1 MSSSRL
7 LLLLSVVCAVISIT
21 PLGDEWQ
28 VLVRLAPDWT
38 AHPNGYP
45 FEAPH
50 ERLAMAMVDA
60 WQAAVQA
67 AAHST
72 WLSDAQAAAL
82 MTDGLPLNG
91 VLQTVAGV
99 SFVLAAF
106 LWAMASVRSPKSAPL
121 EVDAKAAAPV
131 GVEEHVIA
139 AAQPQP
145 MMAAPV
151 AAHGLAEP
159 IAEPAVTPAAVAP
172 VNTLEKRLADLE
184 LQVGN
189 LLLNPNAQPVAE
201 ELADLSR
208 DLREVSRALKSSDS
222 HQ

>member
-50 ERLAMAMVDA
+50 EWLAMAMVDA

-67 AAHST
+67 AAHRA
-72 WLSDAQAAAL
+72 WLTDAQAAAL
-82 MTDGLPLNG
+82 IADGLPLNG

-106 LWAMASVRSPKSAPL
+106 LWAIASVRSPKSVPL

-131 GVEEHVIA
+131 GVEEPVIA
-139 AAQPQP
+139 AAQPEP
-145 MMAAPV
+145 VMAAPV

-159 IAEPAVTPAAVAP
+159 IAEPAVAPSAVAP